1 MWPTGGSPVQLLSKD
16 VSGVYSGE
24 ASKTAVRYDGGFQY
38 SLLNPWPTGYTGKK
52 MWFDTVKFRLEA
64 DSSGPNFMDINT
76 TIQEVSELE
85 ETYTD
90 LLSVSEYMSTP
101 VGILGLGKKI
111 DFDSEAERKKLGFP
125 LWIIDQFVE
134 SKTITA
140 NSWFMHLGDHRAEQ
154 TCSFSLGGYEKNR
167 VLGRVGTFDLDP
179 LFGMPKAFL
188 IDVALGVEY
197 GGSPFLSDRTL
208 GSVWDSDNIT
218 VSDKELVKQYGG
230 PSDSLMVLPDAA
242 FPYICLPRRVCDAA
256 AEYLPVY
263 YDAALG
269 LYVWNTTDDLDQVN
283 RIINAPAYMSF
294 TFSDMSAENVTIK
307 VPFTSLFLEVS
318 PQRNGSAEDARYWPC
333 KPWADP
339 YSDEDDPNP
348 GAAIIPFH
356 FGRAF
361 LQAAFTG
368 YNYDRK
374 RFYMGQAP
382 GPDAG
387 QRVLV
392 DDDADT
398 ISSNPADSFA
408 ASWQRL
414 WTAIESNNSTN
425 TTSDD
430 QEANSSKSGGDGMTA
445 GRTAGIVAGAVAG
458 ICGAIGAGW
467 WYFRRRRRQENG
479 RNAATHS
486 GDEYHAIGGKPEL
499 DGEGIPIAELHPE
512 TAKRELQVLAELH
525 SPSRRNELEVQSM
538 VYEMPAGDVS
548 PNPTEHPASHEKTD
562 QSPQKP

>member
-1 MWPTGGSPVQLLSKD
+1 
-16 VSGVYSGE
+16 
-24 ASKTAVRYDGGFQY
+24 
-38 SLLNPWPTGYTGKK
+38 
-52 MWFDTVKFRLEA
+52 MWFDTVKFQLEA

-90 LLSVSEYMSTP
+90 LLSVGEYMPIP
-101 VGILGLGKKI
+101 VGILGLGQKI
-111 DFDSEAERKKLGFP
+111 NFDSEAERKKLGFP

-134 SKTITA
+134 SNTITA
-140 NSWFMHLGDHRAEQ
+140 NSWFLHLGDNRAEQ

-167 VLGRVGTFDLDP
+167 VLGRVGTFDLDS

-188 IDVALGVEY
+188 IDVAVGVEY

-208 GSVWDSDNIT
+208 GSVWDADNIT

-269 LYVWNTTDDLDQVN
+269 LYVWNTADELDQVN

-294 TFSDMSAENVTIK
+294 TFSDMSAENITIK
-307 VPFTSLFLEVS
+307 VPFASLFLEVT

-339 YSDEDDPNP
+339 YSEEDDPNP
-348 GAAIIPFH
+348 GPALIPFH

-392 DDDADT
+392 DDDADN

-414 WTAIESNNSTN
+414 WTAIELNNSTN
-425 TTSDD
+425 ATSDD
-430 QEANSSKSGGDGMTA
+430 QEANGSKSAGDGTTA
-445 GRTAGIVAGAVAG
+445 GRTAGIVVGAVAG
-458 ICGAIGAGW
+458 ICGAIGGGW
-467 WYFRRRRRQENG
+467 WYFGRRRRQDNG

-512 TAKRELQVLAELH
+512 TAKRESQVLAELH
-525 SPSRRNELEVQSM
+525 SPSHRNELEVESM

-548 PNPTEHPASHEKTD
+548 PSPREQPASHEKGD